1 MESLN
6 DLIDQ
11 SELSILEREYYIY
24 IKIIIIK
31 INMNDNKI

>member
-24 IKIIIIK
+24 LKKRIK